1 MYFYLPVS
9 AKYNS
14 AIVINKGNITE
25 KLFYVIFFL
34 GRINPFLENM
44 LYVLKNLNYLVNV
57 CGQIKENS
65 CLLRLFQLYCTFVY
79 GKFDF

>member
-57 CGQIKENS
+57 CGQIKEKFLFTTFIPAVLYL
-65 CLLRLFQLYCTFVY
+65 CLWQV
-79 GKFDF
+79 